1 MLETFTDLDLHLFL
15 TLTYI
20 CITEVRL
27 MTLMNLPRAKQR
39 EKDCAGRPT
48 TQESGKYWKYH
59 NNWTAGPKITKLFSC
74 STQLRLKSK
83 LLIDIKIAKMDGI
96 FRFKSPI

>member
-1 MLETFTDLDLHLFL
+1 MIGSKDQWYYLHVLCIEKMLETFADLDLHLSL

-39 EKDCAGRPT
+39 EKDCGGRPT
-48 TQESGKYWKYH
+48 TQESGKY
-59 NNWTAGPKITKLFSC
+59 
-74 STQLRLKSK
+74 
-83 LLIDIKIAKMDGI
+83 
-96 FRFKSPI
+96 